1 MTQSQENIH
10 YRTGGKLTHCGVE
23 CLPNGA
29 DIPRIIIESIEFKD
43 REMIN
48 GRSEEGVWVAHFA
61 PNPYTKLPLILNAT
75 NRKRIVKLYPECDG
89 YLARLHNI
97 AVRLTK
103 EKCRDVQDGGETW
116 GLRISKQPADAET
129 APQLKPLT
137 EDRIP
142 AAVKWMQ
149 ENGKGI
155 EDVKNIYLLAPD
167 IEEKL
172 IAALDDLPV

>member
-1 MTQSQENIH
+1 MEDQTQIH
-10 YRTGGKLTHCGVE
+10 YRTGGKLTHAGVE

-29 DIPRIIIESIEFKD
+29 DIPRIVIESIEFKD
-43 REMIN
+43 KEMIN

-61 PNPYTKLPLILNAT
+61 SNPYTKLPFILNAT
-75 NRKRIVKLYPECDG
+75 NRKRIVKLYPECEG

-137 EDRIP
+137 EDKIP
-142 AAVKWMQ
+142 AALKWMQ

-155 EDVKNIYLLAPD
+155 EDVKKIYTLTPD
-167 IEEKL
+167 MEEKL
-172 IAALDDLPV
+172 IAASDDLPV